1 MARISRIVVPNY
13 PHHVIQ
19 RGNRRQQVFF
29 CDDDKIEYLRLIK
42 KHSKLE
48 DVKIWAY
55 CLMDNHVHFVA
66 EPSNGKSLA
75 ACFAEAHKRYSRGI
89 NFSKGWRGYLW
100 QGRFVSYLMDELHT
114 YSAIRYIEQN
124 PVRAGVVDKA
134 CDYKWSSAKAHVYKQ
149 VDPILSTPEWM
160 FKMVGDWGKYLEL
173 TEGDETIRLLRKHAR
188 TGRPVGREE
197 FINQLE
203 KLTGRC
209 LRRQRPGPK
218 IIK

>member
-1 MARISRIVVPNY
+1 MARMSRIIVPNY

-29 CDDDKIEYLRLIK
+29 CDDDRIEYLRLIEK
-42 KHSKLE
+42 YSKLE

-55 CLMDNHVHFVA
+55 CLMENHVHFVA
-66 EPSNGKSLA
+66 EPSSEKSLA
-75 ACFAEAHKRYSRGI
+75 SCFAEANKRYSRGV

-100 QGRFVSYLMDELHT
+100 QGRFISYLMDELHT

-124 PVRAGVVDKA
+124 PVRAGVIDKA
-134 CDYKWSSAKAHVYKQ
+134 HNYKWSSAKAHVCKL
-149 VDPILSTPEWM
+149 DDSILSTPEWIL
-160 FKMVGDWGKYLEL
+160 KMVGDWEKYLEL
-173 TEGDETIRLLRKHAR
+173 TEREEVIQLLKKHAR
-188 TGRPVGREE
+188 TGRPVGSRI
-197 FINQLE
+197 FIDQLE

-209 LRRQRPGPK
+209 LRKQKPGPK